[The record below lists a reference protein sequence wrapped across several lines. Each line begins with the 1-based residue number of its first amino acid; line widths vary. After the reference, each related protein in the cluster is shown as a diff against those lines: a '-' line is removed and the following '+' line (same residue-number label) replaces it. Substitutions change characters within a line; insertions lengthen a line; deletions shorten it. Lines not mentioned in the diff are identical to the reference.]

1 MRRAA
6 LDLLHMYGRN
16 SQNGIP
22 IWRPSSSIKP
32 ALLLAYWPDPDSTSL
47 LQSQKPITSRQ
58 PANKNNLAMI
68 FNIAFILS
76 ALAFFQA
83 RASPVADGASDLVLL
98 STQETANGTLTF
110 WGYPDGAS
118 KRAVGLEKRQ
128 CGSNAVTCSGSHTA
142 DVNSCRQLI
151 SSLRSNG
158 GQGVG
163 TSPRSICTTQNGNQ
177 CCVSWADAVSGL
189 TQGNLVNAAQ
199 AVLNDCAGSTVS
211 GLSRDTNLNGVCT
224 TECLSNRATG
234 CSN

>member
-6 LDLLHMYGRN
+6 LNLLHMYSRN

-22 IWRPSSSIKP
+22 IWRPSSN
-32 ALLLAYWPDPDSTSL
+32 PDSTSL
-47 LQSQKPITSRQ
+47 LHSQKPITSRQ
-58 PANKNNLAMI
+58 PANKNTLAMI

-83 RASPVADGASDLVLL
+83 RASPVADDASDLVLL

-118 KRAVGLEKRQ
+118 KRA
-128 CGSNAVTCSGSHTA
+128 CGNNAVTCSGSHTA

-151 SSLRSNG
+151 SSLSSNG
-158 GQGVG
+158 GQAWGVP
-163 TSPRSICTTQNGNQ
+163 SPRSICTTQNGNQ